1 MSPRPGVTEPVAP
14 GDQDPI
20 EFQPASLPRDKV
32 AYSSR
37 KNKPCCQHFTAITLS
52 ATLFGYL
59 KAWGFIPNFP
69 HIQCQPFLLLRS
81 PGLQKH
87 PWHQNKNY
95 KGPRRKKWAIPIGKL
110 FVQEFLLLGQGEGVP
125 SSFSPAPS
133 HSPIPYI
140 LRGNFHAFSCLLW
153 LFILPA

>member
-1 MSPRPGVTEPVAP
+1 MSPCPGVPEPVAP
-14 GDQDPI
+14 GAQDPI
-20 EFQPASLPRDKV
+20 EFCPASLPRDKV

-59 KAWGFIPNFP
+59 KALGFIPNFP
-69 HIQCQPFLLLRS
+69 HIWVSTFSVVKVFWPS
-81 PGLQKH
+81 KAPTAPK
-87 PWHQNKNY
+87 KNY

-125 SSFSPAPS
+125 SSFSPGPS
-133 HSPIPYI
+133 HSPIPYT
-140 LRGNFHAFSCLLW
+140 LRGHFHAFSCLLW